1 MTYRWRRQ
9 VTHVRY
15 QTGTLWINIGAKTTH
30 IFVRL
35 AKVPVCGQ
43 DFLLARMFAERV
55 SMSTHEVEGAGL
67 CYDWIDLTPPWLTAR
82 ETVVFHH
89 GVGASLD
96 IWAEWLPAL
105 VNRYRVLR
113 FDMRGHG
120 RSAWRQAAAKLTM
133 EALTDDLF
141 AVMDAAGVQRAHLVG
156 ESIGGTIAL
165 SAALRS
171 PDRVATL
178 TVSNGAH
185 VGVTIQSV
193 QDWQEIIGTRGMAG
207 WSAHMMPL
215 RFFAGS
221 IPEGLAR
228 WFEANQ
234 ARAQPQAV
242 LEMLEALVGTDTMDR
257 LSGLKPPVLL
267 LHPDSS
273 PFIPVPLMADFQARV
288 PDGRLH
294 VIGHARH
301 GLPVSHARV
310 CAELLRGFLAEH
322 PAVE

>member
-1 MTYRWRRQ
+1 MP
-9 VTHVRY
+9 
-15 QTGTLWINIGAKTTH
+15 TLAAQGCIIEYE
-30 IFVRL
+30 L
-35 AKVPVCGQ
+35 
-43 DFLLARMFAERV
+43 
-55 SMSTHEVEGAGL
+55 
-67 CYDWIDLTPPWLTAR
+67 IDVAAPWLPAR
-82 ETVVFHH
+82 ETVVFNH

-105 VNRYRVLR
+105 VDRYRVLR

-120 RSAWRQAAAKLTM
+120 RSTWREGAARLTM

-141 AVMDAAGVQRAHLVG
+141 AVMDAAGVSRAHLVG

-185 VGVTIQSV
+185 VGATIQSV
-193 QDWQEIIGTRGMAG
+193 QDWQQIIGTRGMAG

-215 RFFAGS
+215 RFFSGA
-221 IPEGLAR
+221 IPDELAR

-234 ARAQPQAV
+234 ASAQPRAV
-242 LEMLEALVGTDTMDR
+242 LEMLEALVGADTIDR

-288 PDGRLH
+288 PDARLH

-301 GLPVSHARV
+301 GLPVSHAKT
-310 CAELLRGFLAEH
+310 CAGLLRAFLAEH